1 VAFNEVLGIEEEFP
15 RTVGSVD
22 GDHFDGS
29 PIPIPTAFLLLSS
42 GLIGLV
48 GLRRRRQ

>member
-1 VAFNEVLGIEEEFP
+1 LSIPEELPEI
-15 RTVGSVD
+15 VGLFE
-22 GDHFDGS
+22 GKYFEGT
-29 PIPIPTAFLLLSS
+29 PIPIPTTFLLLSS